1 MADISCRGR
10 LMLYAPDEGDCDLGD
25 GCAAY
30 TVRWTDH
37 VAYIDAHRHISSRV
51 AVADEMIAAQAG
63 CDIDEALQLLIIRTK
78 SLGQSMEI
86 TALDVLDGIIRFD
99 L

>member
-1 MADISCRGR
+1 M
-10 LMLYAPDEGDCDLGD
+10 
-25 GCAAY
+25 
-30 TVRWTDH
+30 H
-37 VAYIDAHRHISSRV
+37 IDADRNVSSRV
-51 AVADEMIAAQAG
+51 AAADEMIAAQAG
-63 CDIDEALQLLIIRTK
+63 CDMDEALQLLIVRTK